1 MDQQSQQSQSSGQEV
16 WISSGFVPA
25 IKEVYPAEL
34 SARYPHVLEK
44 LEVLWDQ
51 PEKVRAYFQEL
62 LMTERETRKG
72 FPLEVY
78 MEIFAMSEHYNK
90 LHPFPQNPD
99 DDFWTWAK
107 LN

>member
-1 MDQQSQQSQSSGQEV
+1 MDQSNLTGRVAQHN
-16 WISSGFVPA
+16 SGFIPA
-25 IKEVYPAEL
+25 VEEVYPAEL
-34 SARYPHVLEK
+34 SARYPHILEK
-44 LEVLWDQ
+44 LESLWDQ

-62 LMTERETRKG
+62 LVTQRETRQG
-72 FPLEVY
+72 FPVEVY

-90 LHPFPQNPD
+90 LHPLPRNLD